1 MNERNKGITKEEE
14 AKDTKRK
21 RRERL
26 KGRLVGSVV
35 EVVSCMQKKKTK
47 KKHGRVRL
55 W

>member
-1 MNERNKGITKEEE
+1 MNETKGLQRRKK
-14 AKDTKRK
+14 AKT
-21 RRERL
+21 RRGSAERL
-26 KGRLVGSVV
+26 KGLVGSAV

>member
-1 MNERNKGITKEEE
+1 MNERNKRITKEEE
-14 AKDTKRK
+14 GKDTKRK

-26 KGRLVGSVV
+26 KGRLVGSAV
-35 EVVSCMQKKKTK
+35 EVVSCMQKKNK